1 MSDRNPTSG
10 IIAHCTKRNELWRP
24 PVSKP
29 KYSSRPAVPALT
41 CPRGDAVGA
50 RIGPGLE
57 QRSGRVAEAPIISV
71 IDDDPSVRTATA
83 RLLRSMGFSVYAF
96 ASAQEF
102 LSSPQLRE
110 TSCVIADVQ
119 MPGMTGVEL
128 QDYLIAHDHSMPIIF
143 ITAFP
148 HDRVRERAINA
159 GAVCFLS
166 KPFDEARLL
175 ECVEQALMKRQ
186 NAVPPDGSD

>member
-1 MSDRNPTSG
+1 
-10 IIAHCTKRNELWRP
+10 
-24 PVSKP
+24 
-29 KYSSRPAVPALT
+29 
-41 CPRGDAVGA
+41 
-50 RIGPGLE
+50 
-57 QRSGRVAEAPIISV
+57 
-71 IDDDPSVRTATA
+71 
-83 RLLRSMGFSVYAF
+83 
-96 ASAQEF
+96 
-102 LSSPQLRE
+102 LSSPQLSE

-128 QDYLIAHDHSMPIIF
+128 QDYLIAHDHSMPVIF

-186 NAVPPDGSD
+186 TAVPPHGSD

>member
-1 MSDRNPTSG
+1 
-10 IIAHCTKRNELWRP
+10 
-24 PVSKP
+24 
-29 KYSSRPAVPALT
+29 
-41 CPRGDAVGA
+41 
-50 RIGPGLE
+50 
-57 QRSGRVAEAPIISV
+57 VAEAPIISV
-71 IDDDPSVRTATA
+71 VDDDPSVRTATA
-83 RLLRSMGFSVYAF
+83 RLLKSMGFSVYAF

-102 LSSPQLRE
+102 LSSPQLSE

-128 QDYLIAHDHSMPIIF
+128 QDHLIARDHSMPIIF

-148 HDRVRERAINA
+148 HDRVRERAMNA

-166 KPFDEARLL
+166 KPFDETRLL

-186 NAVPPDGSD
+186 NEAPPHGSD

>member
-1 MSDRNPTSG
+1 
-10 IIAHCTKRNELWRP
+10 
-24 PVSKP
+24 
-29 KYSSRPAVPALT
+29 
-41 CPRGDAVGA
+41 
-50 RIGPGLE
+50 
-57 QRSGRVAEAPIISV
+57 VAEAPIISV

-96 ASAQEF
+96 PSAREF
-102 LSSPQLRE
+102 LSSPQLSE

-128 QDYLIAHDHSMPIIF
+128 QDHLIAHSYSMPVIF

-148 HDRVRERAINA
+148 HDRVTERAMNA

-186 NAVPPDGSD
+186 NAAPQHGSD

>member
-1 MSDRNPTSG
+1 M
-10 IIAHCTKRNELWRP
+10 
-24 PVSKP
+24 
-29 KYSSRPAVPALT
+29 
-41 CPRGDAVGA
+41 
-50 RIGPGLE
+50 
-57 QRSGRVAEAPIISV
+57 AEAAIISV

-83 RLLRSMGFSVYAF
+83 RLLRAMGFSVYAF

-110 TSCVIADVQ
+110 TWCVIADVQ

-128 QDYLIAHDHSMPIIF
+128 QDYLIAHDHGMPVIF

-159 GAVCFLS
+159 GAICFLS

-175 ECVEQALMKRQ
+175 QCVEQALMKRQ
-186 NAVPPDGSD
+186 NTVPPHGSD

>member
-1 MSDRNPTSG
+1 M
-10 IIAHCTKRNELWRP
+10 
-24 PVSKP
+24 
-29 KYSSRPAVPALT
+29 
-41 CPRGDAVGA
+41 
-50 RIGPGLE
+50 
-57 QRSGRVAEAPIISV
+57 AEAPIISV
-71 IDDDPSVRTATA
+71 VDDDPSVRTATA

-102 LSSPQLRE
+102 LSSPHLSQ

-128 QDYLIAHDHSMPIIF
+128 QDHLIAHDHSMPIIF

-148 HDRVRERAINA
+148 HDRVRERAMNA

-166 KPFDEARLL
+166 KPFDETRLL

-186 NAVPPDGSD
+186 NEAPPHGSD

>member
-1 MSDRNPTSG
+1 MAN
-10 IIAHCTKRNELWRP
+10 A
-24 PVSKP
+24 
-29 KYSSRPAVPALT
+29 PA
-41 CPRGDAVGA
+41 
-50 RIGPGLE
+50 
-57 QRSGRVAEAPIISV
+57 ISIV
-71 IDDDPSVRTATA
+71 DDDASVRAATA

-102 LSSPQLRE
+102 LSSPQLSE

-128 QDYLIAHDHSMPIIF
+128 QDHLIAHDHSMPIIF

-148 HDRVRERAINA
+148 HDRVRERAMNA

-166 KPFDEARLL
+166 KPFDETRLL

-186 NAVPPDGSD
+186 NEAPPHGRD

>member
-1 MSDRNPTSG
+1 
-10 IIAHCTKRNELWRP
+10 
-24 PVSKP
+24 
-29 KYSSRPAVPALT
+29 
-41 CPRGDAVGA
+41 
-50 RIGPGLE
+50 
-57 QRSGRVAEAPIISV
+57 VAEAPIISV

-102 LSSPQLRE
+102 LSSPQLRQ

-128 QDYLIAHDHSMPIIF
+128 QDYLIAHDHSMPVIF

-186 NAVPPDGSD
+186 NTVPPHGSD

>member
-1 MSDRNPTSG
+1 MCVATLSV
-10 IIAHCTKRNELWRP
+10 P
-24 PVSKP
+24 PP
-29 KYSSRPAVPALT
+29 F
-41 CPRGDAVGA
+41 
-50 RIGPGLE
+50 GPGLE
-57 QRSGRVAEAPIISV
+57 RRSGGVAEVPVISI

-102 LSSPQLRE
+102 LSSPQLRQ

-119 MPGMTGVEL
+119 MPGMSGVEL
-128 QDYLIAHDHSMPIIF
+128 QEYLTAHDHGMPVIF

-148 HDRVRERAINA
+148 HERVRERAMKG

-166 KPFDEARLL
+166 KPFDEPQLL
-175 ECVEQALMKRQ
+175 ECVERALMRRQ
-186 NAVPPDGSD
+186 SAAGPPGTE